1 MTLARTVLLSALL
14 TSCASGAKPP
24 PTDTAALGPATWT
37 PLPPASDA
45 PFDTSRPPAEFWK
58 LGQAACPEGASFSPA
73 EAPYFQAS
81 CTRDGTIDGPTATFD
96 AEGHLL
102 VLERYERGQAV
113 GQHLAYWQN
122 GKLRREQAWLAGK
135 EHGPFTRWY
144 EDGQKAE
151 SGTYR
156 DGRLDGPIA
165 AWDAKGRPLPTSTVT
180 NGTGRYVEYHPD
192 GTPAQERSFVDGRE
206 HGTRTQWSASGRKLI
221 EQQIDHGVQH
231 GSFAEWDASG
241 QPLRRGHLANDKET
255 GAWTFYGPGGAIT
268 RVDTYA
274 DGDVVASVTY
284 QDGKPLGKPAA
295 DAACTTPE
303 GVARVYQASTGA
315 PLKDGD
321 DHCVRRAVHF
331 PGVIAIGNFANDRG
345 CASGGVI
352 VDCKYQAQ
360 VDGGQILARAGWKR
374 ANPAMREQI
383 ARHYV
388 AEVGLVWNM
397 RDEPSEAT
405 RAANGDILVRGSVTI
420 VGMRGSSSYST
431 EFRFTPAGAVTSRSD

>member
-58 LGQAACPEGASFSPA
+58 RGQAACPEGASFSPA

-241 QPLRRGHLANDKET
+241 QPLRRGQLVNDKET

-268 RVDTYA
+268 R
-274 DGDVVASVTY
+274 GE
-284 QDGKPLGKPAA
+284 PLGFREAVEVTALQRGVERWAPRLSAA
-295 DAACTTPE
+295 
-303 GVARVYQASTGA
+303 
-315 PLKDGD
+315 
-321 DHCVRRAVHF
+321 
-331 PGVIAIGNFANDRG
+331 
-345 CASGGVI
+345 
-352 VDCKYQAQ
+352 
-360 VDGGQILARAGWKR
+360 
-374 ANPAMREQI
+374 
-383 ARHYV
+383 
-388 AEVGLVWNM
+388 
-397 RDEPSEAT
+397 
-405 RAANGDILVRGSVTI
+405 
-420 VGMRGSSSYST
+420 
-431 EFRFTPAGAVTSRSD
+431 